1 VLIQIIKA
9 HNAKMKAVDLSRKA
23 VGAKRKRCTGIAD
36 VAVVGAAGD
45 DTRAAEIR
53 ATSATALDAE
63 VVQILA
69 RALGQRRI
77 DVSDLTYLD
86 GPEPIADWKDGM
98 AYVLPSYFSLAALL
112 IKINTY
118 LQSQAIAVDEVDAE
132 GNITPVYVIPEK
144 FDAAV
149 TAVIPFVLYTMGPPQ
164 RPGQIYTAR
173 SPWAEADP
181 MNKSNYILCTR
192 AVRDGETVYNFH
204 ADNSLFKRENW
215 VRHKAQYSGYFNIL
229 LYHYFYRVYKRNSL
243 KTAAIP
249 GLDPRLCRYACTDP
263 SFKPYRVIG
272 KDGTVTHR
280 SDASRVLLSAFR
292 AEVDKLLGKGTSQAH
307 QIDKLPSVYSAR
319 VLTYAKNFTPGSL
332 QYLQDLAFIKGV
344 MNKNDYAKNRAELA
358 ECAKIQEAIGLSG
371 CQSEYDYR
379 NGSNHVDH
387 ACNLFYVFKTVE
399 LMIKEDPDGHLLKM
413 ENLRHHRQE
422 HFECVPLFQSGQVP
436 PPNIDIPSP
445 LQTSPNVLTP
455 PAYDRVVPIIEELD

>member
-1 VLIQIIKA
+1 MGDGGDQRIGVHVMEPLGCC
-9 HNAKMKAVDLSRKA
+9 
-23 VGAKRKRCTGIAD
+23 VGAMKMALMWELEMILDYGMNIGEEFRCIVGDGEGHD
-36 VAVVGAAGD
+36 VGD
-45 DTRAAEIR
+45 I
-53 ATSATALDAE
+53 
-63 VVQILA
+63 
-69 RALGQRRI
+69 
-77 DVSDLTYLD
+77 D
-86 GPEPIADWKDGM
+86 GPGVYTQVREA
-98 AYVLPSYFSLAALL
+98 VLL
-112 IKINTY
+112 
-118 LQSQAIAVDEVDAE
+118 
-132 GNITPVYVIPEK
+132 
-144 FDAAV
+144 
-149 TAVIPFVLYTMGPPQ
+149 
-164 RPGQIYTAR
+164 
-173 SPWAEADP
+173 
-181 MNKSNYILCTR
+181 LCT
-192 AVRDGETVYNFH
+192 
-204 ADNSLFKRENW
+204 
-215 VRHKAQYSGYFNIL
+215 
-229 LYHYFYRVYKRNSL
+229 
-243 KTAAIP
+243 
-249 GLDPRLCRYACTDP
+249 
-263 SFKPYRVIG
+263 
-272 KDGTVTHR
+272 
-280 SDASRVLLSAFR
+280 
-292 AEVDKLLGKGTSQAH
+292 QAH
-307 QIDKLPSVYSAR
+307 QIDKLTSIYSAR